1 MTREF
6 PQHLLD
12 MNRGRGSKLGL
23 MMKHY
28 CFFLP
33 CRITIKSIKPSSE
46 QRFEFPEA
54 IRGYSQD
61 IGRENEA
68 DAKITLGKRGRQ
80 TEELQE
86 IQRR

>member
-1 MTREF
+1 
-6 PQHLLD
+6 
-12 MNRGRGSKLGL
+12 
-23 MMKHY
+23 MKH

-68 DAKITLGKRGRQ
+68 DAKTTLGKRGK
-80 TEELQE
+80 EEDKQKNYKKSSGDILLLLT
-86 IQRR
+86 RGAADV